1 MLAKDFVLGIYR
13 QDLLPERRTALVIG
27 ALESLAKRE
36 KGVEAI
42 VAMRQVLPL
51 VFGLNVVA
59 AQDASGIIESWPR
72 IHAAGL
78 SDSATSPSG
87 VDSPSWARM

>member
-1 MLAKDFVLGIYR
+1 MDSISLRDATMLAKDFVLGIYR

-59 AQDASGIIESWPR
+59 AQDASGIIESWLANSRRR
-72 IHAAGL
+72 I
-78 SDSATSPSG
+78 
-87 VDSPSWARM
+87 VR

>member
-1 MLAKDFVLGIYR
+1 MDSISLRDATMLAKDFVLGIYR

-51 VFGLNVVA
+51 VFALNVVA
-59 AQDASGIIESWPR
+59 AQDASGIIESWLANSRCR
-72 IHAAGL
+72 I
-78 SDSATSPSG
+78 
-87 VDSPSWARM
+87 VR